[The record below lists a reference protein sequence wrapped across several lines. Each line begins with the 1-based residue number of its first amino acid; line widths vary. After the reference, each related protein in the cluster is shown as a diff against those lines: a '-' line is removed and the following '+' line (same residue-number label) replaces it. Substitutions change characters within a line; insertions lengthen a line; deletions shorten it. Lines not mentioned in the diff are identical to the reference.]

1 MTYRGFQCPHH
12 FPGHQLDLAA
22 GLAVGAGH
30 RHPLQQPLREEESV
44 TPGLGQEA
52 AATRG
57 AEGDTG
63 PARGADEVAL
73 GTTCHVSRYCHVSHV
88 TLLSR
93 CHTWS
98 HCQMGGCRGTDRH
111 TGHSKYSLSSSRA
124 VTVAAPG
131 TVLLPDMMV
140 AADPETESMTI
151 MLLCCEG
158 LY

>member
-73 GTTCHVSRYCHVSHV
+73 GTTCHESHYRHTRHIIV
-88 TLLSR
+88 TL
-93 CHTWS
+93 S
-98 HCQMGGCRGTDRH
+98 HLVTLPDGRLPRHGQTHRTLEVLLELLEGGDRGGPRHRVVTGHDGGCRCGDDDNNA
-111 TGHSKYSLSSSRA
+111 S
-124 VTVAAPG
+124 
-131 TVLLPDMMV
+131 VL
-140 AADPETESMTI
+140 
-151 MLLCCEG
+151 
-158 LY
+158 